1 MKLNDANAMSSRS
14 LIGWCCVT
22 LGATRGPS
30 MPLEPE
36 PDAESTPSPPT
47 DPPGSPEPQET
58 PKAPKTLWTSK
69 SKAKMVEG
77 D

>member
-1 MKLNDANAMSSRS
+1 MASSAGR
-14 LIGWCCVT
+14 CCVIV
-22 LGATRGPS
+22 GATRGPS

-36 PDAESTPSPPT
+36 PDAENAPSAHS
-47 DPPGSPEPQET
+47 DLPGPSELQET
-58 PKAPKTLWTSK
+58 PEAPKLQTSK